1 MILDESTSAL
11 DENNEKNAYE
21 LLNKFKI
28 KYISVGHKANLNNFH
43 ELALT
48 LSIND
53 QNKIEEI

>member
-1 MILDESTSAL
+1 M
-11 DENNEKNAYE
+11 NY
-21 LLNKFKI
+21 LNKFKI

-53 QNKIEEI
+53 ENKIEEILKIFDIKY